1 MQTDECSTNLSREIT
16 KMILVCNTHFCQGPF
31 IGSCHQYLQE
41 SCQLGTSYGSSC
53 WRNSKG
59 AKVVKL
65 SYAVRCV
72 FKSLIDDLL
81 SLNVSIII
89 TINHPCNYIPE
100 TMQIMCP
107 SSFVTILLL
116 GYQALFDASYELVSL
131 LLVFRSQL
139 FICSL

>member
-1 MQTDECSTNLSREIT
+1 
-16 KMILVCNTHFCQGPF
+16 MILVCKIGSPAGNTHFCQGPF

-65 SYAVRCV
+65 SYVVRCV

-81 SLNVSIII
+81 SLNVCIII
-89 TINHPCNYIPE
+89 TINHPCNYQKQCRLRAHLLSLPFFSLG
-100 TMQIMCP
+100 TKPCLMPAMSWSL
-107 SSFVTILLL
+107 SSLYS
-116 GYQALFDASYELVSL
+116 GVSCSSAAY
-131 LLVFRSQL
+131 SQH
-139 FICSL
+139 